1 MSTKKSK
8 ATLNNAQ
15 INGSNSW
22 LSRLANGTTDPI
34 LAYRIA
40 QNLKPVAELAEQYQT
55 TTRQIIEDNGAVVE
69 DGQFAQKD
77 NKIVFATPEGE
88 AAANS
93 ALTELA
99 QLENEV
105 EYYPIKLS
113 RIAAGAKIGEGL
125 IVPMFM
131 ALAWMVVDDV
141 LAGED
146 DDDE

>member
-1 MSTKKSK
+1 MSAKKSRV
-8 ATLNNAQ
+8 TLNNAQ

-55 TTRQIIEDNGAVVE
+55 TTRKIIEDNGAVVE
-69 DGQFAQKD
+69 DGQFKQKD

-113 RIAAGAKIGEGL
+113 RIADGTKLADGL
-125 IVPMFM
+125 FTPMFM
-131 ALAWMVVDDV
+131 ALSWMVVDDV
-141 LAGED
+141 PDEG